1 MTINTKK
8 FFNENDPSTYH
19 LPVKDTRFN
28 PSLMDMMYKY
38 TEYTETNGD
47 RNTISG
53 ARFMGGEELRG
64 ELSKTYKDMGMEMEG
79 SGYLPNVGKAYID
92 TAAGIAG
99 GIDELNKDGNPFD
112 KALSASGMS
121 RDDAAFAINSQ
132 LEGTDAYHMQQVAN
146 AINLNTDLDR
156 GKTTTIIQPVVN
168 NVQVPTPVP
177 SPTPFPVKGKT
188 ITTVIEASKINNILA
203 KSIK

>member
-8 FFNENDPSTYH
+8 FFNENDPSTYN

-28 PSLMDMMYKY
+28 PSLMDRMYKY

-53 ARFMGGEELRG
+53 ARFMGDEELRG

-99 GIDELNKDGNPFD
+99 GIDELNKDGNSFD
-112 KALSASGMS
+112 KLIMSQTGMN

-132 LEGTDAYHMQQVAN
+132 LEGTDAHYMSQLSKS
-146 AINLNTDLDR
+146 INLRSDLAQ
-156 GKTTTIIQPVVN
+156 GKITTVIQPVVN
-168 NVQVPTPVP
+168 NVPVPTPVP
-177 SPTPFPVKGKT
+177 QPTPVPVKGKT
-188 ITTVIEASKINNILA
+188 NTLVIDGKNNNILA
-203 KSIK
+203 KTIR

>member
-8 FFNENDPSTYH
+8 FFDEKES
-19 LPVKDTRFN
+19 VKDTRFN
-28 PSLMDMMYKY
+28 PSLMDRKY
-38 TEYTETNGD
+38 DYTETDKDG
-47 RNTISG
+47 NTIIS
-53 ARFMGGEELRG
+53 ARFMGDQEIKDT
-64 ELSKTYKDMGMEMEG
+64 LSKTYANMGMEMEG
-79 SGYLPNVGKAYID
+79 GGYLPNVGKKAVD
-92 TAAGIAG
+92 TAAGITG
-99 GIDELNKDGNPFD
+99 GIKSLNKDGNPLD
-112 KALSASGMS
+112 QVLSASGMNRS
-121 RDDAAFAINSQ
+121 DAAFAINSQ

-146 AINLNTDLDR
+146 SINQSV
-156 GKTTTIIQPVVN
+156 GQSGGTTMVIQPVVN